1 MQHKAVFGM
10 IEKHDL
16 YNVVHDMIEQLMDL
30 DIEQSIR
37 MLTEKE
43 ETNSSVAMAK
53 LKIPSNV
60 VVAKLEHN
68 SMYLYL
74 VSISNYSCK
83 KKKTISSFPVWF
95 VGIKRKKFSDYF
107 VNPLFPS
114 DIKGL

>member
-83 KKKTISSFPVWF
+83 KKKQFPVF
-95 VGIKRKKFSDYF
+95 QYDLLESSARNFQIILLTLYF
-107 VNPLFPS
+107 LVT
-114 DIKGL
+114 